1 MKKQLL
7 HTPEGVRDIYN
18 EECEKKL
25 LLQSDLLGILKG
37 YGYHPIQTPTFE
49 FFDIFGKEI
58 GTTPSKELYKFFDRE
73 GNTLVLRPDM
83 TPSIARA
90 AAKYFMDEDMPI
102 RLCYMGNTFINNSSY
117 QGRLKESTQLG
128 AELIGDDSIEADAE
142 ILAMAVE
149 CLKKAGLEKFQISI
163 GHTGFLKGLM
173 EEAGLN
179 EEQEEELREL
189 ISNKNFFGVE
199 EFIGTLEIAEDLK
212 ELFTL
217 LGGFYDSPKQFDKI
231 QKKAAPYKKSAS
243 ALAYLK
249 NLHEVLKLYQ
259 VERYISYELGAIS
272 DYHYYTGIIFS
283 GYTFG
288 TGEPIVKGGRY
299 DKLLKY
305 FGKDAPAIG
314 FAIASDQLLAA
325 IQRQKTEIT
334 TDKDYQLLLY
344 PKQLQK
350 EAILKAQ
357 ELRKAGALI
366 ELLCMDE
373 TKSKEDYQAYADRT
387 GRTTITYMDGE

>member
-1 MKKQLL
+1 MEQKL

-18 EECEKKL
+18 RECAIKLALQKKL
-25 LLQSDLLGILKG
+25 NTVLHL
-37 YGYHPIQTPTFE
+37 YGYQDIQTPTFE
-49 FFDIFGKEI
+49 YFDVFRKEI
-58 GTTPSKELYKFFDRE
+58 GSTSIRDLYKFFDRE
-73 GNTLVLRPDM
+73 GNILALRPDI

-90 AAKYFMDEDMPI
+90 VATLFETENFPI
-102 RLCYMGNTFINNSSY
+102 RLCYAGNTFINHSSY
-117 QGRLKESTQLG
+117 RGRLKENTQLG

-163 GHTGFLKGLM
+163 GHAGFLKGLM

-217 LGGFYDSPKQFDKI
+217 LGGFYDSPKQFEEI
-231 QKKAAPYKKSAS
+231 QKKAAPYQKSAS
-243 ALAYLK
+243 ALTYLK
-249 NLHEVLKLYQ
+249 DLHEVLKLYQ
-259 VERYISYELGAIS
+259 AERYISYELGAIS

-344 PKQLQK
+344 PRKLQK

-357 ELRKAGALI
+357 ELRKTGALI

-387 GRTTITYMDGE
+387 GMTKITYMDGE

>member
-217 LGGFYDSPKQFDKI
+217 LGGFYDSPKQFEEI
-231 QKKAAPYKKSAS
+231 QKKAAPYQKSAS

-249 NLHEVLKLYQ
+249 DLHEVLKL
-259 VERYISYELGAIS
+259 
-272 DYHYYTGIIFS
+272 
-283 GYTFG
+283 
-288 TGEPIVKGGRY
+288 
-299 DKLLKY
+299 
-305 FGKDAPAIG
+305 
-314 FAIASDQLLAA
+314 
-325 IQRQKTEIT
+325 
-334 TDKDYQLLLY
+334 
-344 PKQLQK
+344 
-350 EAILKAQ
+350 
-357 ELRKAGALI
+357 
-366 ELLCMDE
+366 
-373 TKSKEDYQAYADRT
+373 
-387 GRTTITYMDGE
+387 

>member
-1 MKKQLL
+1 MEQKL

-18 EECEKKL
+18 RECAIKLALKKKL
-25 LLQSDLLGILKG
+25 NTVLHL
-37 YGYHPIQTPTFE
+37 YGYQDIQTPTFE
-49 FFDIFGKEI
+49 YFDVFRKEI
-58 GTTPSKELYKFFDRE
+58 GSTSIRDLYKFFDRE
-73 GNTLVLRPDM
+73 GNILALRPDI

-90 AAKYFMDEDMPI
+90 VATLFETENFPI
-102 RLCYMGNTFINNSSY
+102 RLCYAGNTFINHSSY
-117 QGRLKESTQLG
+117 RGRLKENTQLG

-217 LGGFYDSPKQFDKI
+217 LGGFYDSPKQFEEI
-231 QKKAAPYKKSAS
+231 QKKAAPYQKSAS

-249 NLHEVLKLYQ
+249 DLHEVLKLYQ
-259 VERYISYELGAIS
+259 AERYISYELGALS

-314 FAIASDQLLAA
+314 FAIASDQLLAV

-334 TDKDYQLLLY
+334 TDKEYQLLLY
-344 PKQLQK
+344 PRKLQK

-357 ELRKAGALI
+357 ELRKTGALI

-373 TKSKEDYQAYADRT
+373 TKSKENYHVFT
-387 GRTTITYMDGE
+387 E

>member
-1 MKKQLL
+1 MEQLL
-7 HTPEGVRDIYN
+7 HTPEGVRDIYH
-18 EECEKKL
+18 EECAKKL
-25 LLQSDLLGILKG
+25 ALQNRLHKTLHL
-37 YGYHPIQTPTFE
+37 YGYHDIQTPMYE
-49 FFDIFGKEI
+49 YFDVFRKEI
-58 GTTPSKELYKFFDRE
+58 GTIPSRELYKFFDRD
-73 GNTLVLRPDM
+73 GNTLVLRPDI
-83 TPSIARA
+83 TPQIARA
-90 AAKYFMDEDMPI
+90 TATLFKDDEFPA
-102 RLCYMGNTFINNSSY
+102 RLCYVGNTFINHSSY
-117 QGRLKESTQLG
+117 RGRLKENTQLG

-217 LGGFYDSPKQFDKI
+217 LGGFYDSPKQFEEI
-231 QKKAAPYKKSAS
+231 QKKAAPYQKSAS

-249 NLHEVLKLYQ
+249 DLHEVLKLYQ
-259 VERYISYELGAIS
+259 AERYISYELGALS

-357 ELRKAGALI
+357 ELRKNGALI

>member
-1 MKKQLL
+1 MRRELL

-18 EECEKKL
+18 GECDKKQRIEREL
-25 LLQSDLLGILKG
+25 HQTFLSF
-37 YGYHPIQTPTFE
+37 GYHTIQTPTFE
-49 FFDIFGKEI
+49 FFDVFNREI
-58 GTTPSKELYKFFDRE
+58 GTIPSKDLYKFFDRE

-90 AAKYFMDEDMPI
+90 AAMYFGEETMPI
-102 RLCYMGNTFINNSSY
+102 RLCYAGNIFINNNSY

-149 CLKKAGLEKFQISI
+149 CLKKGRLGKKFQISI
-163 GHTGFLKGLM
+163 GHAGFLKGLM

-231 QKKAAPYKKSAS
+231 QKKSS
-243 ALAYLK
+243 T
-249 NLHEVLKLYQ
+249 
-259 VERYISYELGAIS
+259 ISKECFC
-272 DYHYYTGIIFS
+272 FS
-283 GYTFG
+283 
-288 TGEPIVKGGRY
+288 
-299 DKLLKY
+299 LLK
-305 FGKDAPAIG
+305 GSA
-314 FAIASDQLLAA
+314 
-325 IQRQKTEIT
+325 
-334 TDKDYQLLLY
+334 
-344 PKQLQK
+344 
-350 EAILKAQ
+350 
-357 ELRKAGALI
+357 
-366 ELLCMDE
+366 
-373 TKSKEDYQAYADRT
+373 
-387 GRTTITYMDGE
+387 